1 MNGIKLSRD
10 RRVEWSR
17 SVINMLLLHH
27 VTDNSYYHQRQML
40 CNEKRDLVKF
50 VKAVVVC
57 VLVAEMYRCMSI
69 LARGGSMHPMLHGG
83 RLGGGKF
90 PSKSSNV

>member
-1 MNGIKLSRD
+1 
-10 RRVEWSR
+10 
-17 SVINMLLLHH
+17 
-27 VTDNSYYHQRQML
+27 ML

-69 LARGGSMHPMLHGG
+69 LALGGCTRGHGG
-83 RLGGGKF
+83 VGLGGGGVSLKVL
-90 PSKSSNV
+90 KCLT

>member
-1 MNGIKLSRD
+1 
-10 RRVEWSR
+10 
-17 SVINMLLLHH
+17 MLLLHH

-69 LARGGSMHPMLHGG
+69 LARGGSTGMGGGWIGGG
-83 RLGGGKF
+83 RVSTKVLKC
-90 PSKSSNV
+90 

>member
-1 MNGIKLSRD
+1 
-10 RRVEWSR
+10 
-17 SVINMLLLHH
+17 MLLLHY

-57 VLVAEMYRCMSI
+57 VLVAEMYRCVHTCSVCPLGM
-69 LARGGSMHPMLHGG
+69 RGGG
-83 RLGGGKF
+83 LGGGKV
-90 PSKSSNV
+90 SLKVLICLT